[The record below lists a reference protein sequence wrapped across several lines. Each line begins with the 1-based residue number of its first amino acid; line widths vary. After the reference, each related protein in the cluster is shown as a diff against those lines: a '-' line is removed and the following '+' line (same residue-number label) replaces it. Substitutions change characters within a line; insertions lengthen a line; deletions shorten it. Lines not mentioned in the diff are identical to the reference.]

1 MESTNQPDQDK
12 SSKSKL
18 YFIIAIVLLFVLA
31 LTWSVDGS
39 FFYLISGPIGFFFYL
54 GFRNLPS
61 KQKDTRYQDQERP
74 RYSDTSTTTTS
85 SFGDAFESFFKKKQT
100 EFTSND
106 PTSPPS
112 KFGKR
117 FFVGCISVTMFF
129 LFFISFIVS
138 LFGSEELNYYD
149 VAEQYYNSQEFDSAY
164 VNYERA
170 SKEDEADD
178 KPFIGMGNVAFEL
191 NRLDSALV
199 SYDQALQINSN
210 SSEIQFKRGLILY
223 YQKKYDQAA
232 QTLAGLFEKDPTYF
246 DALQKLGDVY
256 YDQKRYD
263 EALKYYDQAY
273 ANGVRNNWIC
283 YVSGYLYEEK
293 GNTQKAISLYKEA
306 LSYDSTVVDIYSRLG
321 TLLPGT
327 DGDFLGEKQTK
338 AASSNHVSS
347 TS

>member
-1 MESTNQPDQDK
+1 MESTNQPDQDN

-31 LTWSVDGS
+31 LMWTVDGS
-39 FFYLISGPIGFFFYL
+39 FFYLISGPVVFFFYL

-61 KQKDTRYQDQERP
+61 KQSDTHYRSQERP
-74 RYSDTSTTTTS
+74 RYSGTSTS
-85 SFGDAFESFFKKKQT
+85 SPSFGDAFESFFKKKHT

-117 FFVGCISVTMFF
+117 FFVGCIAVTMFF

-138 LFGSEELNYYD
+138 LFGSEEVIYYD
-149 VAEQYYNSQEFDSAY
+149 AAEQYYNSREFDSAY

-191 NRLDSALV
+191 NRLDSALI
-199 SYDQALQINSN
+199 SYDQALQINSDN
-210 SSEIQFKRGLILY
+210 SDIQFKKGLIWY

-232 QTLAGLFEKDPTYF
+232 QTLTGLFEKDPTYF

-283 YVSGYLYEEK
+283 YVSGYLYQEK

-327 DGDFLGEKQTK
+327 DGDFFRRK
-338 AASSNHVSS
+338 ANEGSQQ
-347 TS
+347 

>member
-1 MESTNQPDQDK
+1 METQGNPEQNKQTK
-12 SSKSKL
+12 AKL

-31 LTWSVDGS
+31 LMWSVDGS
-39 FFYLISGPIGFFFYL
+39 FFYLISGPVVFFFYL

-61 KQKDTRYQDQERP
+61 KQKDIHYRDQEKP
-74 RYSDTSTTTTS
+74 RYSGTRSPS

-100 EFTSND
+100 DFKPNNPDT
-106 PTSPPS
+106 PQS
-112 KFGKR
+112 KSAKP
-117 FFVGCISVTMFF
+117 FFIGCIAITIFF

-138 LFGSEELNYYD
+138 LFGSEEVSYYD
-149 VAEQYYNSQEFDSAY
+149 VAEQYYNSQSYDSAY

-170 SKEDEADD
+170 SKVDVTDD
-178 KPFIGMGNVAFEL
+178 KPFIGMGNVAFDM

-199 SYDQALQINSN
+199 SYDQALQINSDN
-210 SSEIQFKRGLILY
+210 SEIQFKKGLILY

-232 QTLAGLFEKDPTYF
+232 QTFTNLFEKDPTYF

-283 YVSGYLYEEK
+283 YVTGYLYEVK
-293 GNTQKAISLYKEA
+293 GDTKKAISLYREA

-327 DGDFLGEKQTK
+327 EGDFFRRK
-338 AASSNHVSS
+338 ANEGIQ
-347 TS
+347 